1 MKNKQIV
8 ENIIEESLDKIM
20 SDRFKKYSKYVIQDR
35 AIPDVKDGL
44 KPVQRR
50 ILYSMFVLGL
60 DADKPY
66 KKSARI
72 VGDVIG
78 KYHPHGD
85 SSVYEAMVNLSQWW
99 KSNVPLLDMHGNIG
113 SIDNDPAAAMRYT
126 EVRLSKVGRY
136 ILNDLKKNTVAFVPN
151 FDDSEIEPSILPSIF
166 PTLLVNGT
174 KGIAIGMATEMPPH
188 NLSEIIDG
196 TIALIK
202 NPQITTKILMAY
214 VKGPDFPTGGIIKGT
229 SGIVEA
235 FEYGQNKNERIYLYC
250 NYKTYSEKNNQFIE
264 ITEIPFGIN
273 KSELVYKI
281 DLIISNGD
289 IDGVLDI
296 KDRSDRNGINIL
308 ITLDK
313 DINIDSVLSY
323 LFSKTDLRV
332 SYSYNNTAIDND
344 QPKTLNL
351 KQLLNS
357 YVTHVKD
364 IKTKTLTYDLEK
376 SKLRHEIVLG
386 FIKVAEIPD
395 EVIKVIRNSEG
406 SKAGVIENLIKH
418 FKFTNLQATAIAEL
432 KLYRLSK
439 TDKIAYLNEKEE
451 LEKTIKRIRSLLNNS
466 DIFDEYIIDKLQE
479 IKNEFGTKRKTK
491 IEKDEFDVSYKQT
504 DLIKEEEV
512 YFGISKLG
520 YIKRFS
526 DKTYESNNIST
537 YYLKEDD
544 NLIYFEKA
552 NTMHNFLIFTNYGN
566 YAIVPIYKINEN
578 KWKDY
583 GTSLRDLVNLGPTE
597 EVISIFEIKNWNSK
611 LNVVLGTKNGYFK
624 RTKLI
629 DFEVKKL
636 NKMYTAINL
645 LNSDVLLNAY
655 LSNDQ
660 NTISI
665 ITEKGLVSSYSELD
679 ISIQGI
685 KAKGV
690 KGVYLSLNDKVAN
703 FTINNDH
710 DILIL
715 ISKDGKI
722 LKINANQI
730 PEISK
735 TNKGKKIVDVKTFG
749 EIIDLNILNN
759 DKCLIVKTNDNRT
772 YFDDLISYKT
782 NSKPQN
788 INIENFDIAIY
799 KRNMQDYNFKNYS
812 DFSAETIKAVDNKV
826 QKIEKTI
833 KQSEKN
839 LDDLLSRVE
848 KLLKN
853 DK

>member
-8 ENIIEESLDKIM
+8 ENIINESLDKIM
-20 SDRFKKYSKYVIQDR
+20 SDRFKRYSKYVIQDR

-99 KSNVPLLDMHGNIG
+99 KSNIPLLDMHGNIG
-113 SIDNDPAAAMRYT
+113 SMDNDPAAAMRYT
-126 EVRLSKVGRY
+126 EVRLSKVARY

-151 FDDSEIEPSILPSIF
+151 FDDSETEPSILPSIF

-188 NLSEIIDG
+188 NLSEIIDA
-196 TIALIK
+196 TIELIK
-202 NPQITTKILMAY
+202 NPQISTKILMAY
-214 VKGPDFPTGGIIKGT
+214 IKGPDFPTGGVIKGT
-229 SGIVEA
+229 AGIVEA

-264 ITEIPFGIN
+264 INEIPFGIN

-289 IDGVLDI
+289 IDGVIDI

-313 DINIDSVLSY
+313 DVNIDSVLSY
-323 LFSKTDLRV
+323 LFTKTDLRI

-351 KQLLNS
+351 KQLLNG
-357 YVTHVKD
+357 YITHVKD

-376 SKLRHEIVLG
+376 SQLRHEIVLG

-395 EVIKVIRNSEG
+395 QVIKVIRNSEG

-418 FKFTNLQATAIAEL
+418 FGFTNLQATAIAEL

-439 TDKIAYLNEKEE
+439 TDKVAYLNEKNE
-451 LEKTIKRIRSLLNNS
+451 LEKEIKRIQLLLNN
-466 DIFDEYIIDKLQE
+466 EDKFNEFIVENLLL
-479 IKNEFGTKRKTK
+479 IKKEFGTPRKTK
-491 IEKDEFDVSYKQT
+491 IEKNEFDVSYNQI
-504 DLIKEEEV
+504 DLIKEEDV
-512 YFGISKLG
+512 YLGVSKLG

-526 DKTYESNNIST
+526 EKTYESNNIST

-544 NLIYFEKA
+544 NLMYYEKA
-552 NTMHNFLIFTNYGN
+552 NTMHNLLIFTNYGN
-566 YAIVPIYKINEN
+566 YAIVPIYKLNEN

-583 GTSLRDLVNLGPTE
+583 GTSLRDIVNLGPTE
-597 EVISIFEIKNWNSK
+597 EVINVFEIKDWNSK

-624 RTKLI
+624 RTKLG

-645 LNSDVLLNAY
+645 LNNDLLVNSY

-660 NTISI
+660 NNITI
-665 ITEKGLVSSYSELD
+665 ITEKGLVSSYSELN
-679 ISIQGI
+679 ISVQGV

-690 KGVYLSLNDKVAN
+690 KGVYLSLDDKVAN
-703 FTINNDH
+703 FTLNNEEDT
-710 DILIL
+710 LIF
-715 ISKDGKI
+715 ISKDAKI
-722 LKINANQI
+722 VKMNSSQI
-730 PEISK
+730 PQISK
-735 TNKGKKIVDVKTFG
+735 SNKGKKIIDIKSFG
-749 EIIDLNILNN
+749 NIIDLNILNN
-759 DKCLIVKTNDNRT
+759 DKKIIVKTNDNRT
-772 YFDDLISYKT
+772 YLDDLTPYKT
-782 NSKPQN
+782 SNKQQI
-788 INIENFDIAIY
+788 INTDNYNVGIY
-799 KRNMQDYNFKNYS
+799 KRKNCDYDLKSYS
-812 DFSAETIKAVDNKV
+812 DFSNESLKAVDNKV
-826 QKIEKTI
+826 EKIEKNI
-833 KQSEKN
+833 SQSEKN
-839 LDDLLSRVE
+839 LTDLLSRVE
-848 KLLKN
+848 KLINK
-853 DK
+853 K